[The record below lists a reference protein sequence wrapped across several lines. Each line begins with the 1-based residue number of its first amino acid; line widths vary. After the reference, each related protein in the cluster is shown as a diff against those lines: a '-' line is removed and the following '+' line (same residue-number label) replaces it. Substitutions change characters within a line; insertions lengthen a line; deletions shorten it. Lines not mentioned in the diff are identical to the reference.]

1 MTMLAATLS
10 VVPITDSAG
19 LASASKSIMSALN
32 NQKTDFKGDR
42 YAAKFNETMLLA
54 IHGGDATNVTVPS
67 AEEITA

>member
-32 NQKTDFKGDR
+32 T
-42 YAAKFNETMLLA
+42 
-54 IHGGDATNVTVPS
+54 
-67 AEEITA
+67 